1 MKILILLNN
10 FLAKNRKNIIY
21 ILWFLAVFFVLSDFT
36 FAWWGETAS
45 SPQDKDKSQVI
56 TALNEALKAIAVV
69 LTLWTNFVWWF
80 LYPEWTSWKII
91 WIDQTLKTLWIMV
104 SNIVYFIF
112 AWIFIWIAFMN
123 IIWKDW
129 ETYELKKAIPRFI
142 IWVLIVPFSWFFVQ
156 FIISISSIF
165 TAAVLSLPMTND
177 LYSEWS
183 KKVEETKIK
192 VCNWWY
198 TIKTWTPKALEWDK
212 NAAKS
217 SSWSS
222 SWTNYVIKCESENEE
237 SLSKILT
244 WNGIYSIMYFYTF
257 WVMKFDDYGKLF
269 SWDLVKWVTDIL
281 DLIFKTWFSIIFIV
295 VYAILVIALGLA
307 LFVRVLRLWFFALF
321 SPIFWLLYFFKKDW
335 GWEWVVKNFNVKNF
349 ISLALVPVYVSAA
362 LAFWMV
368 FILTADTWIQKS
380 WLIKKEWENHC
391 VNLLPD
397 TASKWNQATK
407 VCWDWVYHGE
417 NNKAT
422 ESFKWFVWNFWNF
435 LLQVFG
441 IIFLRMWVIAALKS
455 SDITKEVVDPIA
467 WFWDEIWKLMRKA
480 PTYAPIIPTGSGAM
494 SAHWLSRA
502 GSTLSWNV
510 EQKFSQQWSDFW
522 QKLSKAFGVDNDSP
536 AAKMNKLINET
547 NKALLNTPDW
557 VKSFVSNL
565 TQATW
570 DIDKFLVDKA
580 AKDKFVEGLKL
591 AWVAD
596 EKILTKIKDAHSS
609 TELWNALTEIQNDAN
624 ASIPLK
630 NALRAM
636 GWTTKEWALA
646 SFNWTQKATAVAWD
660 VSKTTISDYDTETKD
675 FKIIQEWKWDKL
687 AIRLKKADGIWVW
700 SIAIANNDWKTW
712 DMLSLKFEKTPV
724 SATTFSWPDLEEAIA
739 LYKQVNQDEKLLKNI
754 LDQLWFK
761 ESEKLANSVASKY
774 NEQNKKS

>member
-441 IIFLRMWVIAALKS
+441 IIFLRMWVMAALKS
-455 SDITKEVVDPIA
+455 SDITWEVVDPVAKFGSSI
-467 WFWDEIWKLMRKA
+467 WDLMKKM
-480 PTYAPIIPTGSGAM
+480 PTYAPIFPG
-494 SAHWLSRA
+494 WLSA
-502 GSTLSWNV
+502 
-510 EQKFSQQWSDFW
+510 QW
-522 QKLSKAFGVDNDSP
+522 LSKVWSTVSNIPETRLNQKMAPMLSKIQNTFWAWNTVDPQVKSDVARTLQNWIESKEELDQLRKTYLAQVEKYWLQDKNVQEMRKQILEAMKDSKGT
-536 AAKMNKLINET
+536 ARDELERIYWVDKNLNVDDLRDRKANL
-547 NKALLNTPDW
+547 ALLWKWSNAINDADKLWTALMPWAITWLVSGWQNIQTPW
-557 VKSFVSNL
+557 NW
-565 TQATW
+565 TQTININTW
-570 DIDKFLVDKA
+570 DKNIPNTNVSVNLNNWKIADLWEFNKWKWQYTETDFRVNILDKITWIDKTE
-580 AKDKFVEGLKL
+580 KDRIITELK
-591 AWVAD
+591 
-596 EKILTKIKDAHSS
+596 KIKD
-609 TELWNALTEIQNDAN
+609 
-624 ASIPLK
+624 
-630 NALRAM
+630 
-636 GWTTKEWALA
+636 
-646 SFNWTQKATAVAWD
+646 F
-660 VSKTTISDYDTETKD
+660 
-675 FKIIQEWKWDKL
+675 FK
-687 AIRLKKADGIWVW
+687 
-700 SIAIANNDWKTW
+700 S
-712 DMLSLKFEKTPV
+712 
-724 SATTFSWPDLEEAIA
+724 
-739 LYKQVNQDEKLLKNI
+739 
-754 LDQLWFK
+754 
-761 ESEKLANSVASKY
+761 
-774 NEQNKKS
+774 